1 MRVVGSLRLWRDQ
14 VLARLDRA
22 VEGVLLWD
30 EKALDRLSF
39 ARPLRHLSLLLLVAT
54 YVGYGYV
61 WAALA
66 LALILFGGEK
76 DKLNV
81 LLGLAT
87 LIVVVAACQGLKHLV
102 DRPRPAFLRHGF
114 HHQFLTTSSFPSNHT
129 AVAFAMAYLVAR
141 LYPAWHTMLLLYV
154 LAGLI
159 GLSRV
164 YLREHY
170 PLDVLGGAA
179 LGTYLAHGL
188 LPWLSRVVG

>member
-1 MRVVGSLRLWRDQ
+1 MRVGDALRRWEERG
-14 VLARLDRA
+14 LARLDRA
-22 VEGVLLWD
+22 VERVLLWD
-30 EKALDRLSF
+30 ERALERVS
-39 ARPLRHLSLLLLVAT
+39 AAPALRRMGLLLLAAT

-66 LALILFGGEK
+66 LALILFGSPR
-76 DKLNV
+76 DQLNV
-81 LLGLAT
+81 LLGLAV
-87 LIVVVAACQGLKHLV
+87 LIVVMAVGQALKHLV
-102 DRPRPAFLRHGF
+102 ARPRPAFLRRGF
-114 HHQFLTTSSFPSNHT
+114 HHQFLTPSSFPSNHT
-129 AVAFAMAYLVAR
+129 AVAFALAYVVVR
-141 LYPAWHTMLLLYV
+141 LYPAWHTALLLYA

-188 LPWLSRVVG
+188 LPWLARCVG

>member
-1 MRVVGSLRLWRDQ
+1 MKVAGSLRLWRKRG
-14 VLARLDRA
+14 LARLDQA
-22 VEGVLLWD
+22 VERLLFGD
-30 EKALDRLSF
+30 ERLLELLGSS
-39 ARPLRHLSLLLLVAT
+39 RLLSRVRLLLLAAT

-66 LALILFGGEK
+66 LALILFGGPR

-87 LIVVVAACQGLKHLV
+87 LIVVVAVCQALKHLV
-102 DRPRPAFLRHGF
+102 DRPRPAFSRRGF
-114 HHQFLTTSSFPSNHT
+114 HHQFLTSSSFPSNHT

-141 LYPAWHTMLLLYV
+141 LYPAWHTLLVLYA

-188 LPWLSRVVG
+188 FPWLSRCVG